1 MFANLTGM
9 HAVVIL
15 AIVFLLF
22 GAAKLPGLA
31 KSVGQSVRILKKE
44 VNEDENTAA
53 AEAAVTTD
61 TAVVTTVEPVAVPV
75 ATVAAVPTTVA
86 AAPAA
91 TQQHRISSPPRP
103 PRPPPDAPPGAPPG
117 GLPQCPCPGTCGRRR
132 SGCTVQPSPS
142 WSRRSSPISCPT
154 RSWTSS
160 GPR

>member
-44 VNEDENTAA
+44 VNEDDNTAA

-75 ATVAAVPTTVA
+75 TTPAMTTVTAVPTAT
-86 AAPAA
+86 A
-91 TQQHRISSPPRP
+91 TQEQRIS
-103 PRPPPDAPPGAPPG
+103 
-117 GLPQCPCPGTCGRRR
+117 
-132 SGCTVQPSPS
+132 
-142 WSRRSSPISCPT
+142 
-154 RSWTSS
+154 
-160 GPR
+160 

>member
-61 TAVVTTVEPVAVPV
+61 TAVVTTVEPVA

-91 TQQHRISSPPRP
+91 TQEQRIS
-103 PRPPPDAPPGAPPG
+103 
-117 GLPQCPCPGTCGRRR
+117 
-132 SGCTVQPSPS
+132 
-142 WSRRSSPISCPT
+142 
-154 RSWTSS
+154 
-160 GPR
+160 

>member
-53 AEAAVTTD
+53 AGTTVTT
-61 TAVVTTVEPVAVPV
+61 TEPVAVPV
-75 ATVAAVPTTVA
+75 TNPAATTVTAVPTAAT
-86 AAPAA
+86 AAPATA
-91 TQQHRISSPPRP
+91 QEQRIS
-103 PRPPPDAPPGAPPG
+103 
-117 GLPQCPCPGTCGRRR
+117 
-132 SGCTVQPSPS
+132 
-142 WSRRSSPISCPT
+142 
-154 RSWTSS
+154 
-160 GPR
+160 

>member
-75 ATVAAVPTTVA
+75 TTPAATTVTAVPTST
-86 AAPAA
+86 A
-91 TQQHRISSPPRP
+91 TQEQRIS
-103 PRPPPDAPPGAPPG
+103 
-117 GLPQCPCPGTCGRRR
+117 
-132 SGCTVQPSPS
+132 
-142 WSRRSSPISCPT
+142 
-154 RSWTSS
+154 
-160 GPR
+160 

>member
-31 KSVGQSVRILKKE
+31 KSVGQSVRILKEE

-53 AEAAVTTD
+53 AEAAITTD
-61 TAVVTTVEPVAVPV
+61 TAVVTTVEPVA

-86 AAPAA
+86 AAPTA
-91 TQQHRISSPPRP
+91 TQEQRIS
-103 PRPPPDAPPGAPPG
+103 
-117 GLPQCPCPGTCGRRR
+117 
-132 SGCTVQPSPS
+132 
-142 WSRRSSPISCPT
+142 
-154 RSWTSS
+154 
-160 GPR
+160 

>member
-61 TAVVTTVEPVAVPV
+61 TAVVTTVEPVA
-75 ATVAAVPTTVA
+75 ATVAAVPATVA

-91 TQQHRISSPPRP
+91 TQEQRIS
-103 PRPPPDAPPGAPPG
+103 
-117 GLPQCPCPGTCGRRR
+117 
-132 SGCTVQPSPS
+132 
-142 WSRRSSPISCPT
+142 
-154 RSWTSS
+154 
-160 GPR
+160 

>member
-61 TAVVTTVEPVAVPV
+61 TAVVTTVEPVAV
-75 ATVAAVPTTVA
+75 TVAAVPTTVA

-91 TQQHRISSPPRP
+91 TQEQRIS
-103 PRPPPDAPPGAPPG
+103 
-117 GLPQCPCPGTCGRRR
+117 
-132 SGCTVQPSPS
+132 
-142 WSRRSSPISCPT
+142 
-154 RSWTSS
+154 
-160 GPR
+160 

>member
-53 AEAAVTTD
+53 AETAVTTD

-75 ATVAAVPTTVA
+75 TTPAMTTVTAVPTAT
-86 AAPAA
+86 A
-91 TQQHRISSPPRP
+91 TQEQRIS
-103 PRPPPDAPPGAPPG
+103 
-117 GLPQCPCPGTCGRRR
+117 
-132 SGCTVQPSPS
+132 
-142 WSRRSSPISCPT
+142 
-154 RSWTSS
+154 
-160 GPR
+160 

>member
-61 TAVVTTVEPVAVPV
+61 TAVVTTVEPVA
-75 ATVAAVPTTVA
+75 ATIAAVPTTVA

-91 TQQHRISSPPRP
+91 TQEQRIS
-103 PRPPPDAPPGAPPG
+103 
-117 GLPQCPCPGTCGRRR
+117 
-132 SGCTVQPSPS
+132 
-142 WSRRSSPISCPT
+142 
-154 RSWTSS
+154 
-160 GPR
+160 